1 MKACTA
7 VKSTKVNLVGILF
20 AIAVLLFAQ
29 INWAQ
34 KTKEIKKS
42 TVSKNSQQPGMTLEQ
57 YLNKVKST
65 NQKIQALSLQVEAA
79 EDRRVAGDFEL
90 APIAGASYSYLSDQ
104 SQPQTVQGSTKVL
117 NRTSEIFVSKKFSSG
132 TNAKVFAQ
140 GKDFEFVGAA
150 PPLNKYAT
158 GSLGFALS
166 QSLWKDF
173 FGSGTRLRQDRES
186 VVAKLETVQAEAEL
200 RQVMTDAEIA
210 FWNYLY
216 KLEEKKQRQESLER
230 SSKIL
235 NWIKRREADGIAD
248 RSDRFNSEALVST
261 RQLLLL
267 NADDDLKS
275 AEQTMRDFLSLE
287 QSAGLPLISGNIGIS
302 RPMKGQFSKS
312 QKILRADAYLQLL
325 ESKSKKMISE
335 EVMDGLRPDLSLQ
348 ASYETNSFEEN
359 LTKATNKWTEA
370 DKPRSSVGVQFTYV
384 FDTSVKGS
392 RRSAANKEAM
402 AADLKAKKL
411 VRESASAW
419 EELVRK
425 YDELSQKI
433 VLAES
438 IKDFQMK
445 RAKEEQLKLT
455 RGRSITN
462 QVVSSEEDAANA
474 DLTVIQLKA
483 EQRKLEAMTRNY
495 FEVSE
500 ELLN

>member
-1 MKACTA
+1 
-7 VKSTKVNLVGILF
+7 
-20 AIAVLLFAQ
+20 
-29 INWAQ
+29 
-34 KTKEIKKS
+34 
-42 TVSKNSQQPGMTLEQ
+42 
-57 YLNKVKST
+57 
-65 NQKIQALSLQVEAA
+65 
-79 EDRRVAGDFEL
+79 
-90 APIAGASYSYLSDQ
+90 
-104 SQPQTVQGSTKVL
+104 
-117 NRTSEIFVSKKFSSG
+117 
-132 TNAKVFAQ
+132 
-140 GKDFEFVGAA
+140 
-150 PPLNKYAT
+150 
-158 GSLGFALS
+158 
-166 QSLWKDF
+166 
-173 FGSGTRLRQDRES
+173 
-186 VVAKLETVQAEAEL
+186 
-200 RQVMTDAEIA
+200 
-210 FWNYLY
+210 
-216 KLEEKKQRQESLER
+216 
-230 SSKIL
+230 
-235 NWIKRREADGIAD
+235 
-248 RSDRFNSEALVST
+248 
-261 RQLLLL
+261 
-267 NADDDLKS
+267 
-275 AEQTMRDFLSLE
+275 FLSLE
-287 QSAGLPLISGNIGIS
+287 QSAVLPLISGNIGIS

-433 VLAES
+433 ALAES